1 MQTEYASACACLVVS
16 YIEETYREKLFIIEL
31 TKFLSA
37 GKLKLLKKYSNYWSI
52 NCVYQKGK
60 IIRDE
65 EGNVVQILNASD
77 IKAIYNR

>member
-37 GKLKLLKKYSNYWSI
+37 GKLKLLKKYSNY
-52 NCVYQKGK
+52 
-60 IIRDE
+60 
-65 EGNVVQILNASD
+65 
-77 IKAIYNR
+77 